1 MIKKNQTT
9 PHFSQLVDDGSKD
22 LLRGFDAARHNRV
35 ASRKFGGRVKQKR
48 ERFVNAFAAGGG
60 P

>member
-9 PHFSQLVDDGSKD
+9 PHFSQRVDDGSKD
-22 LLRGFDAARHNRV
+22 LPRGCDAAHHNQV
-35 ASRKFGGRVKQKR
+35 ASRKFGGDVKQKR
-48 ERFVNAFAAGGG
+48 ERFLNAFAAGGG